1 MGIFK
6 DFATSAAGD
15 LTIGAFE
22 GLEAA
27 AQKDVV
33 VNATS
38 SNNALTRENEA
49 YNITEQAFKNKA
61 EIANILAANPD
72 AFGLTNQ
79 EGLSIEQVADRF
91 SNYMFLENRSIFED
105 KDMNKVKLNV
115 AKFMAQEPGKG
126 FTIYDPYISGEDRFK
141 QEQELH
147 QARISEITKM
157 PKADKLLMKLQKA
170 EEGVATPESITDELT
185 KVTALTAKGYGILNT
200 YPTSEAGR
208 KNLEFVQVNLITANA
223 KAQFPDDAGARAQFI
238 NERLYNNNIDPTDG
252 IMYANNMNYKIMS
265 DVISAQG
272 GAIAN
277 QMLELTNRIAAAKN
291 DDERRQLNDQLNQIV
306 LEQHKTMDTYSKS
319 AGTLMAGQN
328 RSDIFPSEKETG
340 AVPLP
345 LAAEGYVPTINK
357 EGDLV
362 IDLANGNRQTLP
374 LEVLNDSPESIK
386 LLPIEAQNYINTIKN
401 TLFVDG
407 EMVKPTR
414 QMFEDGAAG
423 DKAFR
428 DFLGIYNSLNIEDRD
443 MSLEGTGVS
452 DMDPLSEKEKIRKDF
467 EKEKASFKDADITK
481 LKKDTQ
487 TGDDIKIE
495 ELAPA
500 NTVIPKKKPDQP
512 DQPKEKSLSD
522 KIQEDFPNANVGISG
537 GDVNVEEGTKK
548 KTDTQTQTE
557 DVFEGSGV
565 EPMFQS
571 ARFKFRNIDQGYLV
585 DQWSSNYQTE
595 GSMIKRLKANKDLIL
610 GSNNAIPADAAKQ
623 IDLVASAFDGD
634 NNFSKDQITEILGAI
649 GFIESDGYK
658 YKKQGLNRIDD
669 GKGVARSYWQVEP
682 STAESILDENLNVM
696 KGGGNPFLGANFEK
710 LFRSK
715 YADQIGSGTAL
726 EYFAKLNRK
735 ELSDLLL
742 KDGLFAASM
751 AAHKVV
757 TTFDPFNSKG
767 A

>member
-15 LTIGAFE
+15 LTIGAFQGIE
-22 GLEAA
+22 DA

-33 VNATS
+33 VNATA
-38 SNNALTRENEA
+38 SNDALSRENEA
-49 YNITEQAFKNKA
+49 YNLTEQAFKNKA

-91 SNYMFLENRSIFED
+91 SNYMFLQNRSIFEN

-115 AKFMAQEPGKG
+115 AKFMAQDPGKG

-170 EEGVATPESITDELT
+170 EESVATPESITDELT
-185 KVTALTAKGYGILNT
+185 KVAALTAKGYGILNT
-200 YPTSEAGR
+200 FPTSEAGR

-223 KAQFPDDAGARAQFI
+223 KEAFPDDAKARAEFI
-238 NERLYNNNIDPTDG
+238 NQRLYSNNIDPTDG
-252 IMYANNMNYKIMS
+252 IMYVNNINYKIMS

-272 GAIAN
+272 GTIAN

-291 DDERRQLNDQLNQIV
+291 DDERKQLNDQLNLIV
-306 LEQHKTMDTYSKS
+306 LEQHKTMETYSKS

-345 LAAEGYVPTINK
+345 LAAEGYVPTINN

-374 LEVLNDSPESIK
+374 LEVLIDSPESIK
-386 LLPIEAQNYINTIKN
+386 LLPIEAQNYVNTIKN

-407 EMVKPTR
+407 EMMKPTR

-443 MSLEGTGVS
+443 MSLEGTGVF

-500 NTVIPKKKPDQP
+500 NIVIPKKKPDQP
-512 DQPKEKSLSD
+512 EQPKEKSLSD
-522 KIQEDFPNANVGISG
+522 KIQEDFPNTNVGISG
-537 GDVNVEEGTKK
+537 GDTTVEEGTKE
-548 KTDTQTQTE
+548 KTDTQRQTE

-565 EPMFQS
+565 DEMFQS
-571 ARFKFRNIDQGYLV
+571 AKFNFKNIDQGYLV
-585 DQWSSNYQTE
+585 EQWSKNYQTDN
-595 GSMIKRLKANKDLIL
+595 SMIKRLKANRDLIL
-610 GSNNAIPADAAKQ
+610 GSNNAIPSDASKQ
-623 IDLVASAFDGD
+623 IDLVSSAFDGD
-634 NNFSKDQITEILGAI
+634 NNFTKEQITEILGAI

-658 YKKQGLNRIDD
+658 YKKQGLNKIDD

-682 STAESILDENLNVM
+682 STAESILDQNLNAM
-696 KGGGNPFLGANFEK
+696 KSGKSPFLGANFEK

-715 YADQIGSGTAL
+715 YANQIGSGTAL
-726 EYFAKLNRK
+726 EYFASLNRN
-735 ELSDLLL
+735 ELSNLLL

-757 TTFDPFNSKG
+757 TTFDPFNTKG

>member
-15 LTIGAFE
+15 LTIGAFQGIE
-22 GLEAA
+22 DA

-33 VNATS
+33 VNATA
-38 SNNALTRENEA
+38 SNNALDRENKA
-49 YNITEQAFKNKA
+49 YNLTEQAFKNKA

-91 SNYMFLENRSIFED
+91 SNYMFLQNRSIFEA
-105 KDMNKVKLNV
+105 KDMDTVKLNV
-115 AKFMAQEPGKG
+115 AKFMAQDPGKG

-170 EEGVATPESITDELT
+170 EEGVATPESITNELT

-200 YPTSEAGR
+200 YPTSEAGM
-208 KNLEFVQVNLITANA
+208 KNMHFVMTNIITARA
-223 KAQFPDDAGARAQFI
+223 KEAFPDDANARAEFI
-238 NERLYNNNIDPTDG
+238 NQRLYDNNIDPTDG
-252 IMYANNMNYKIMS
+252 IMYSNNMNYKIMS

-306 LEQHKTMDTYSKS
+306 LEQHKTMDTYSKT
-319 AGTLMAGQN
+319 AGTIMAGQN

-345 LAAEGYVPTINK
+345 LAAEGYVPTINS
-357 EGDLV
+357 EGNLV

-374 LEVLNDSPESIK
+374 LEVLIDSPESIK
-386 LLPIEAQNYINTIKN
+386 LLPIEAQNYVNTIKN

-407 EMVKPTR
+407 EMMKPTR
-414 QMFEDGAAG
+414 EMFEDGAAG

-522 KIQEDFPNANVGISG
+522 KLQEDFGKPNVGISG

-548 KTDTQTQTE
+548 KTDTKTQTE

-565 EPMFQS
+565 EPMYQS
-571 ARFKFRNIDQGYLV
+571 ASLKEKYGEGGTTFQKLTKNKNMEFAYNYLNKTLSPEASAALLGNMYAEGGNFAFDQEEV
-585 DQWSSNYQTE
+585 TD
-595 GSMIKRLKANKDLIL
+595 RANKGYGLFQFTDVKDGEGHRTEYFKYLE
-610 GSNNAIPADAAKQ
+610 GNNKQDSIESQ
-623 IDLVASAFDGD
+623 IDYVMANINQGIGYDIGAGNRKKLQKIFKTGTVE
-634 NNFSKDQITEILGAI
+634 QITKAFHDIFERPQAGSL
-649 GFIESDGYK
+649 
-658 YKKQGLNRIDD
+658 KKRTN
-669 GKGVARSYWQVEP
+669 
-682 STAESILDENLNVM
+682 
-696 KGGGNPFLGANFEK
+696 
-710 LFRSK
+710 
-715 YADQIGSGTAL
+715 
-726 EYFAKLNRK
+726 FAK
-735 ELSDLLL
+735 EA
-742 KDGLFAASM
+742 F
-751 AAHKVV
+751 
-757 TTFDPFNSKG
+757 TFYRG
-767 A
+767 I